1 MLRLT
6 LRPAPP
12 SVATLAWLINWFGA
26 AGIAPRPVR
35 APVCVSPR
43 LMVEAAMQ
51 GAGIALAPALM
62 FDREIST
69 GRLVRPFDV
78 EVHAGSYWLTC
89 LKGKPM
95 TPAMLLFS
103 QWIIDEAARHATN

>member
-1 MLRLT
+1 MLKLT
-6 LRPAPP
+6 LGPAPA
-12 SVATLAWLINWFGA
+12 SVATLASLINWFRA

-35 APVCVSPR
+35 GPVWDSPR

-62 FDREIST
+62 FDREINE
-69 GRLVRPFDV
+69 GRLVRPFNV

-103 QWIIDEAARHATN
+103 QWIVNEAGQRSPD

>member
-1 MLRLT
+1 VADQLVWRRRHCTASGARAGVRFAALDG
-6 LRPAPP
+6 RSGDAGRGYRACA
-12 SVATLAWLINWFGA
+12 SVD
-26 AGIAPRPVR
+26 VR
-35 APVCVSPR
+35 SR
-43 LMVEAAMQ
+43 DQ
-51 GAGIALAPALM
+51 H
-62 FDREIST
+62 

>member
-1 MLRLT
+1 MDDWMT
-6 LRPAPP
+6 
-12 SVATLAWLINWFGA
+12 WFAA

-35 APVCVSPR
+35 GPVFDSSR
-43 LMVEAAMQ
+43 LMVEAAIQ
-51 GAGIALAPALM
+51 GAGVALVPALM
-62 FDREIST
+62 FEREINT

-78 EVHAGSYWLTC
+78 EVQAGSYWLTC

-103 QWIIDEAARHATN
+103 QWIAKEASTPGPA